1 LRRGALWQAPA
12 QRKPAQRKPQALMDR
27 YRIKQMLKRHEGLR
41 LKPYRD
47 TVGKLTIGYG
57 RNLED
62 DGISLEEAELM
73 LENDLDRAVKAAR
86 DVVAGFDEL
95 DEVRQAVL
103 VDMAF
108 NLGRAGLASFQKMR
122 AALALGDFE
131 RAAAEMLDSLWARQV
146 GRRARELAEMMRTGQ
161 WAS

>member
-1 LRRGALWQAPA
+1 
-12 QRKPAQRKPQALMDR
+12 MDR

-146 GRRARELAEMMRTGQ
+146 GRRARELAEMIRTGQ
-161 WAS
+161 WPSWLSTGSR

>member
-1 LRRGALWQAPA
+1 
-12 QRKPAQRKPQALMDR
+12 MDR
-27 YRIKQMLKRHEGLR
+27 YRTKQMIKRHEGLR

-62 DGISLEEAELM
+62 VGISLEEAELM
-73 LENDLDRAVKAAR
+73 LEHDLDRAIQAAR
-86 DVVAGFDEL
+86 EVIPGFDEL

-108 NLGRAGLASFQKMR
+108 NLGRAGLGGFRRCR

-131 RAAAEMLDSLWARQV
+131 RAASEMLDSLWARQV
-146 GRRARELAEMMRTGQ
+146 GRRAEELAEMMRSGQ
-161 WAS
+161 WPSWLSTAQR

>member
-1 LRRGALWQAPA
+1 
-12 QRKPAQRKPQALMDR
+12 
-27 YRIKQMLKRHEGLR
+27 
-41 LKPYRD
+41 
-47 TVGKLTIGYG
+47 
-57 RNLED
+57 
-62 DGISLEEAELM
+62 
-73 LENDLDRAVKAAR
+73 
-86 DVVAGFDEL
+86 
-95 DEVRQAVL
+95 VRQAVL

-146 GRRARELAEMMRTGQ
+146 GRRARELAEMMQTGQ

>member
-1 LRRGALWQAPA
+1 
-12 QRKPAQRKPQALMDR
+12 MDR
-27 YRIKQMLKRHEGLR
+27 YRTKQMIKRHEGLR

-62 DGISLEEAELM
+62 VGISLEEAELM
-73 LENDLDRAVKAAR
+73 LEHDLDRAIQAAR
-86 DVVAGFDEL
+86 EVIPGFDEL

-108 NLGRAGLASFQKMR
+108 NLGRAGLAGFRRFR

-131 RAAAEMLDSLWARQV
+131 RAASEMLDSLWARQV
-146 GRRARELAEMMRTGQ
+146 GRRAEELAEMMRSGQ
-161 WAS
+161 WPSWLSTAQR

>member
-1 LRRGALWQAPA
+1 
-12 QRKPAQRKPQALMDR
+12 MDR
-27 YRIKQMLKRHEGLR
+27 YRTKLLVKRHEGLR
-41 LKPYRD
+41 LKPYKD

-62 DGISLEEAELM
+62 VGITLEEAELM
-73 LENDLDRAVKAAR
+73 LEHDLDRALKDAR
-86 DVVAGFDEL
+86 EVIAGFDEL

-108 NLGRAGLASFQKMR
+108 NLGRAGLAGFRNMR

-131 RAAAEMLDSLWARQV
+131 RAASEMLDSLWARQV
-146 GRRARELAEMMRTGQ
+146 GRRAQELADMMRSGQ
-161 WAS
+161 WPSWLSTAQR

>member
-1 LRRGALWQAPA
+1 
-12 QRKPAQRKPQALMDR
+12 MDR
-27 YRIKQMLKRHEGLR
+27 YRTKLLVKRHEGLR
-41 LKPYRD
+41 LKPYKD

-62 DGISLEEAELM
+62 VGITLEEAELM
-73 LENDLDRAVKAAR
+73 LEHDLDRALKDAR
-86 DVVAGFDEL
+86 EVIAGFDEL

-108 NLGRAGLASFQKMR
+108 NLGRAGLAGFRNMR

-131 RAAAEMLDSLWARQV
+131 RAADEMLDSLWARQV
-146 GRRARELAEMMRTGQ
+146 GRRAQELADMMRSGE
-161 WAS
+161 WRL